1 MLEEKWE
8 KALEKLEKF
17 LGKMK
22 KIDLWWM
29 NAKDK
34 FWAPEED
41 LEKHRMNRLGS
52 RKKEFDYRKRQRRA
66 RDR

>member
-17 LGKMK
+17 LGKPK
-22 KIDLWWM
+22 KIDWWWM
-29 NAKDK
+29 NSKEK
-34 FWAPEED
+34 IWPLEED
-41 LEKHRMNRLGS
+41 LEKLRMNRLGL
-52 RKKEFDYRKRQRRA
+52 RNKEFDYRKRQRRA

>member
-17 LGKMK
+17 LGKPK
-22 KIDLWWM
+22 KIDWWWM
-29 NAKDK
+29 NSREI
-34 FWAPEED
+34 FLAPEED
-41 LEKHRMNRLGS
+41 LEKLRMNRLGS
-52 RKKEFDYRKRQRRA
+52 RKKEFDYRKKQRWA